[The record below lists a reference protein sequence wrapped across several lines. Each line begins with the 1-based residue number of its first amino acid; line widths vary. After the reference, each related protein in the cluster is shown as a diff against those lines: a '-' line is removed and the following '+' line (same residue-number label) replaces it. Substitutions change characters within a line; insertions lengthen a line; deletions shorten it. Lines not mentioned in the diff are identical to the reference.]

1 MSAISASE
9 PVAPG
14 RVLAD
19 LIPGAWVRDAVLVT
33 LFTGLLAASAQVAVT
48 LPFTVV
54 PITGQ
59 TFAVLLGAAALGA
72 GRATIGSTLYLGLG
86 LAGVP
91 WFAVTGGATFG
102 YVIGFVLAAAVVGRL
117 ARRGQDRTVLG
128 TFALMVVGNLVIYAA
143 GVSVLAAVLQVGPV
157 EALTLGVVPFL
168 LGDLVK
174 IVLAMAVLPV
184 TWKLVERRQG

>member
-1 MSAISASE
+1 MSAISASD

-19 LIPGAWVRDAVLVT
+19 LVPGTWVRDAVLVT
-33 LFTGLLAASAQVAVT
+33 LFTGLLAVSAQVAVT

-102 YVIGFVLAAAVVGRL
+102 YVVGFVLAAAVVGRL

-143 GVSVLAAVLQVGPV
+143 GVSVLAAVLQVGPA